1 MLKKLFLLCG
11 LMMFIATGLQAKTK
25 AEKAGW
31 KIAMQSYTFHMFSV
45 LEAFD
50 KCQELG
56 IKYIEIYPGHKLG
69 EGYGDLSFGPD
80 LDAQTL
86 KKIKREASSRGLKI
100 VGSGVYVS
108 DSKEDW
114 NRFFQMAKALKMD
127 YVTCEPN
134 PDLWDHVEALSKKY
148 GIQVAVHNHPRP
160 STYWN
165 PDALLQHIQGRAKG
179 IGSCADI
186 GHWNRQG
193 LDEMECLRK
202 LGSRLI
208 TFHFKDIAPKR
219 TGEAEQSDV
228 IWGTGCLQLKQIL
241 TYLRDMKWKGYLA
254 VEYEAN
260 WMNSVPDIRKCLQY
274 FDTLSCEVLQ

>member
-11 LMMFIATGLQAKTK
+11 LMMFVATGLQAKTK

-86 KKIKREASSRGLKI
+86 KKIQREASSRGLKI

-208 TFHFKDIAPKR
+208 TFHFKDIAPKHS
-219 TGEAEQSDV
+219 GEAEQSDV

>member
-1 MLKKLFLLCG
+1 
-11 LMMFIATGLQAKTK
+11 MFVATGLQAKTK

-86 KKIKREASSRGLKI
+86 KKIQREASSRGLKI

-114 NRFFQMAKALKMD
+114 NRFFQMAKALRMD

-219 TGEAEQSDV
+219 SGEAEQSDV

-241 TYLRDMKWKGYLA
+241 T
-254 VEYEAN
+254 
-260 WMNSVPDIRKCLQY
+260 
-274 FDTLSCEVLQ
+274 